1 MLDDFAHNM
10 NSGAGIGQGRVTKN
24 LGTEISNLSGSMTI
38 PDSLS
43 IEMVYRLLD
52 EEGLYMGASSAL
64 NVVAAYQL
72 AKNLGPGKSI
82 RNICRSLLT
91 MFFSGKTIVTILC
104 DGAYR
109 CAPYIS
115 FLSLLF
121 DAS

>member
-1 MLDDFAHNM
+1 M
-10 NSGAGIGQGRVTKN
+10 NPGTGIGQGRVTKN

-38 PDSLS
+38 SDSLS

-72 AKNLGPGKSI
+72 AKEFGPGKLIVHRICHLPILIASI
-82 RNICRSLLT
+82 FL
-91 MFFSGKTIVTILC
+91 SGKTIVTILC

-109 CAPYIS
+109 CVPIS
-115 FLSLLF
+115 AQLLLNT
-121 DAS
+121 S